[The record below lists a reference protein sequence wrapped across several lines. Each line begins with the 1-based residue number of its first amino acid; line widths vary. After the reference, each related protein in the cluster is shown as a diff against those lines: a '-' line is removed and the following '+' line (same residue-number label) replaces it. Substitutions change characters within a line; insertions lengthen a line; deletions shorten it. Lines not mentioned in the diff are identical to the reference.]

1 MKQGFNLLKPQVEAP
16 SIWTTL
22 YNWVVGTARIVLIIT
37 ETAVIGALFIR
48 IVIDVQGKDLD
59 EKISNYESI
68 IKVRSE
74 EESKYLKLQSMTAD
88 YRDSYD
94 KNYKFSGQMNEFIKN
109 IPLEFNDVVINFV
122 DNKIV
127 LSGKALNIDIKE
139 MENYLKTSD
148 LYINSQLTSFDIGG
162 GLSDFNF
169 QTQFKELPTRQ
180 LIKE

>member
-37 ETAVIGALFIR
+37 ETAVIAALFIR

-59 EKISNYESI
+59 EKISNYENI
-68 IKVRSE
+68 IQIRSE
-74 EESKYLKLQSMTAD
+74 EETKYLKLQSRTAD
-88 YRDSYD
+88 YRDSFN
-94 KNYKFSGQMNEFIKN
+94 KNYKFSNQMNEFIKN
-109 IPLEFNDVVINFV
+109 IPLEFNDVVINFI

-127 LSGKALNIDIKE
+127 LTGKALNVDIKE

-148 LYINSQLTSFDIGG
+148 LYTNSQLISFDIGD
-162 GLSDFNF
+162 GLSDFDF
-169 QTQFKELPTRQ
+169 QTQFKELPNRQ